1 MAWKASGVVDQRR
14 KFVQEYESGNWTMA
28 ELCRLYEI
36 SRESG
41 YKWIK
46 RIRAEGE
53 QGLEDRSRA
62 PRCHPNQTDANIEQ
76 QVLQLRR
83 RHATWGPRKLLY
95 VLGQKQPQ
103 VVWPAASTVGALLK
117 REGLTVARRA
127 RRKTPPYTQPFQN
140 AIEPNQLWCADFK
153 GWFRTRDQQ
162 RIDPLTISD
171 AASRY
176 LLRCQAVEKTNT
188 EQVRAICEAAFRE
201 HGLPLAIRTD
211 NGPPFASRAVAGL
224 SVLSI
229 YWMKLGIIPERI
241 VPGHPEQNGRHERI
255 HRTLKAE
262 TACPPAAHRRAQQEA
277 FDRFKFTYNQQ
288 RPHEALGMKT
298 PTKCYAP
305 SPRAYP
311 SRLPEPHYDGDFLV
325 RRVRACGG
333 FSWKGRKI
341 FITEVLRNEPIGFEL
356 IEDDFWLVYF
366 ATFPIALFDSYQFS
380 IHDLPEQDPT
390 QDGNDGS
397 DGKVESK

>member
-1 MAWKASGVVDQRR
+1 MAWKASGLVDQRR
-14 KFVQEYESGNWTMA
+14 KFVREYESGEWTMA
-28 ELCRLYEI
+28 ELCRVYEI

-46 RIRAEGE
+46 RVRAEGE

-62 PRCHPNQTDANIEQ
+62 PRCHPNQTDANIER

-95 VLGQKQPQ
+95 VLSQKQPQ

-117 REGLTVARRA
+117 REGLTVPRRG
-127 RRKTPPYTQPFQN
+127 RRKTPLYTQPFQN
-140 AIEPNQLWCADFK
+140 ATGPNQLWCADFK

-176 LLRCQAVEKTNT
+176 LLRCQAVEKANT
-188 EQVRAICEAAFRE
+188 EQVRAIFEAAFRQY
-201 HGLPLAIRTD
+201 GLPLAIRTD

-241 VPGHPEQNGRHERI
+241 APGHPEQNGRHERI

-262 TACPPAAHRRAQQEA
+262 VPPAAHRRAQQEA
-277 FDRFKFTYNQQ
+277 FDGFKFTYNQQ

-298 PTKCYAP
+298 PACCYAP

-311 SRLPEPHYDGDFLV
+311 SRLPEPHYDGDFQV

-341 FITEVLRNEPIGFEL
+341 FISEVLRNEPIGFEL

-366 ATFPIALFDSYQFS
+366 AAFPIALFDSYKFS
-380 IHDLPEQDPT
+380 IHNLPSDQDAT
-390 QDGNDGS
+390 EGR
-397 DGKVESK
+397 K

>member
-1 MAWKASGVVDQRR
+1 M
-14 KFVQEYESGNWTMA
+14 
-28 ELCRLYEI
+28 
-36 SRESG
+36 
-41 YKWIK
+41 
-46 RIRAEGE
+46 
-53 QGLEDRSRA
+53 
-62 PRCHPNQTDANIEQ
+62 
-76 QVLQLRR
+76 
-83 RHATWGPRKLLY
+83 
-95 VLGQKQPQ
+95 
-103 VVWPAASTVGALLK
+103 
-117 REGLTVARRA
+117 
-127 RRKTPPYTQPFQN
+127 
-140 AIEPNQLWCADFK
+140 
-153 GWFRTRDQQ
+153 
-162 RIDPLTISD
+162 TISD

-241 VPGHPEQNGRHERI
+241 APGHPEQNGRHERI

-277 FDRFKFTYNQQ
+277 FDRFKFTYNQE

-305 SPRAYP
+305 SPRTYP

-341 FITEVLRNEPIGFEL
+341 FISEVLRNEPIGFEL

-366 ATFPIALFDSYQFS
+366 AAFPIALFDSYKFS

>member
-1 MAWKASGVVDQRR
+1 MS
-14 KFVQEYESGNWTMA
+14 
-28 ELCRLYEI
+28 
-36 SRESG
+36 
-41 YKWIK
+41 
-46 RIRAEGE
+46 
-53 QGLEDRSRA
+53 
-62 PRCHPNQTDANIEQ
+62 
-76 QVLQLRR
+76 
-83 RHATWGPRKLLY
+83 
-95 VLGQKQPQ
+95 
-103 VVWPAASTVGALLK
+103 
-117 REGLTVARRA
+117 RRA

-176 LLRCQAVEKTNT
+176 LLRCQAVEKANT

-255 HRTLKAE
+255 HRTQ
-262 TACPPAAHRRAQQEA
+262 RRRRPVLRLRIVGPNKRHSIVLNSPTTSSGRTSSRDE
-277 FDRFKFTYNQQ
+277 DPNQML
-288 RPHEALGMKT
+288 RT
-298 PTKCYAP
+298 

-311 SRLPEPHYDGDFLV
+311 SRLPEPHYDGDFWSAEQPRL
-325 RRVRACGG
+325 RRIQLEG
-333 FSWKGRKI
+333 
-341 FITEVLRNEPIGFEL
+341 P
-356 IEDDFWLVYF
+356 EDLY
-366 ATFPIALFDSYQFS
+366 
-380 IHDLPEQDPT
+380 H
-390 QDGNDGS
+390 
-397 DGKVESK
+397 

>member
-14 KFVQEYESGNWTMA
+14 KFVQEYESGEWTVA
-28 ELCRLYEI
+28 ELCRMYEI

-46 RIRAEGE
+46 RVQVEGE

-62 PRCHPNQTDANIEQ
+62 PRSHPNQTDGNLERR
-76 QVLQLRR
+76 VLELRR

-95 VLGQKQPQ
+95 VLRQRQPQ
-103 VVWPAASTVGALLK
+103 LVWPAASTVGALLK
-117 REGLTVARRA
+117 REGLTVARRV
-127 RRKTPPYTQPFQN
+127 RRKTPPYTQPFQS
-140 AIEPNQLWCADFK
+140 ATGPNQLWCADFK
-153 GWFRTRDQQ
+153 GWFRTQDGQ

-176 LLRCQAVEKTNT
+176 LLRCQAVEKTHT

-201 HGLPLAIRTD
+201 YGLPLAIRTD

-241 VPGHPEQNGRHERI
+241 APGHPEQNGRHERI

-262 TACPPAAHRRAQQEA
+262 TPPAAHRRAQQEA
-277 FDRFKFTYNQQ
+277 FDGFKFTYNQQ

-298 PTKCYAP
+298 PASCYAP

-311 SRLPEPHYDGDFLV
+311 SRLPEPHYDGDLQI

-341 FITEVLRNEPIGFEL
+341 FISEVLRNEPIGFEP
-356 IEDDFWLVYF
+356 IEDDLWLVYF
-366 ATFPIALFDSYQFS
+366 AAFPIALFDSYKFS
-380 IHDLPEQDPT
+380 IHDLPSDQDAT
-390 QDGNDGS
+390 QGR
-397 DGKVESK
+397 K

>member
-1 MAWKASGVVDQRR
+1 MAWKASGVVDQRK
-14 KFVQEYESGNWTMA
+14 KFVQEYESGKWTMA
-28 ELCRLYEI
+28 ELCRVYEI

-46 RIRAEGE
+46 RIRE
-53 QGLEDRSRA
+53 QGEPGLADRSRA
-62 PRCHPNQTDANIEQ
+62 PASHPNQTDDKIEQ
-76 QVLQLRR
+76 QILELRQR
-83 RHATWGPRKLLY
+83 YASWGPRKLLY
-95 VLGQKQPQ
+95 HLQNKQPQ
-103 VVWPAASTVGALLK
+103 LHWPASSTVGAILK
-117 REGLTVARRA
+117 RAGLTMSRRR

-140 AIEPNQLWCADFK
+140 AQQPNQLWCADFK
-153 GWFRTRDQQ
+153 GWFRTQDQQ

-176 LLRCQAVEKTNT
+176 LLRCQAVEKANT
-188 EQVRAICEAAFRE
+188 QHVRAIYEAAFRE
-201 HGLPLAIRTD
+201 YGLPLAMRTD
-211 NGPPFASRAVAGL
+211 NGPPFASKAVAGL
-224 SVLSI
+224 SVLSL

-241 VPGHPEQNGRHERI
+241 APGHPEQNGRHERI

-262 TACPPAAHRRAQQEA
+262 TARPPAADRRAQQRS
-277 FDRFKFTYNQQ
+277 FDRFKLCYNEE

-298 PTKCYAP
+298 PARCYVP

-311 SRLPEPHYDGDFLV
+311 SRLPEPQYDGDLQV

-341 FITEVLRNEPIGFEL
+341 FISEVLRNEPIGFEL

-366 ATFPIALFDSYQFS
+366 ATFPIAVFDSHKFS
-380 IHDLPEQDPT
+380 IEDLPSQDEPS
-390 QDGNDGS
+390 QGR
-397 DGKVESK
+397 K